1 MAFCLLFAG
10 LETLFIFVIRGPYSR
25 GVSWPVTLM
34 GVLATVFILS
44 GYVPIPFEIVK
55 RRGRVVGIDLGFLTI
70 DCLGALFSAM
80 ALGTDTWPFD
90 VTEMETDVDLSG
102 PKYLRHPWWFTVH
115 SLVRAKN
122 PTNLS
127 TDLLLLIVNA
137 LVRQW
142 NLVFL
147 HRRVSGFIEPA
158 ISENA

>member
-80 ALGTDTWPFD
+80 ALGTNTWTLN
-90 VTEMETDVDLSG
+90 VTEMETDIDLSG
-102 PKYLRHPWWFTVH
+102 PKYIRHPWWFTLH
-115 SLVRAKN
+115 RLVRAKH

-137 LVRQW
+137 LVPQW

-147 HRRVSGFIEPA
+147 YRRVSGFIVPA
-158 ISENA
+158 ISENV